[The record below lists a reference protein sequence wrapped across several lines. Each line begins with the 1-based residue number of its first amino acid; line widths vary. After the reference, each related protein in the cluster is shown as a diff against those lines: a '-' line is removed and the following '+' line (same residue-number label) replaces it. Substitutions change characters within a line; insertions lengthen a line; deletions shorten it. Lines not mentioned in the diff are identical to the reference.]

1 MSSLRGSFGFSRMS
15 NKNIFTQL
23 CLYLPYILSGFT
35 EPHVKQELR
44 SRNSGFTRIC
54 QSSKWRQED
63 DEPQPG
69 IDLKNP
75 EEILQGFEEIQGILT
90 VSTKMFTMT
99 FWSRC
104 YFFKVFFNRCSYI
117 STSPVSLAF
126 CLFSSPC
133 DSTLTLHSLNA
144 TLTSF
149 LPFPLHVLIGYLTLP
164 SVLRP
169 QNTSTTI
176 STYFLYHPNLLH
188 SLLSWI
194 SVLIH

>member
-1 MSSLRGSFGFSRMS
+1 MSL
-15 NKNIFTQL
+15 N
-23 CLYLPYILSGFT
+23 
-35 EPHVKQELR
+35 QE
-44 SRNSGFTRIC
+44 SIWKT
-54 QSSKWRQED
+54 
-63 DEPQPG
+63 
-69 IDLKNP
+69 LK
-75 EEILQGFEEIQGILT
+75 
-90 VSTKMFTMT
+90 K
-99 FWSRC
+99 
-104 YFFKVFFNRCSYI
+104 FFKVLRKYREFSQLEPKCSRWPSGPDATFFKVSFYRCSYI

-133 DSTLTLHSLNA
+133 DSTLTLHSLNV

-188 SLLSWI
+188 RLLSWI
-194 SVLIH
+194 SVLIHWNTQRQMCGCLRCLCLIPHSGCFFFLRV